1 MVDMSQKKIVKIIDG
16 ELYPYLKDIKLIGR
30 VREEYNNDFIIY
42 GCIRGCEEE
51 FYKGILA
58 LDKANGGEM
67 GFNDTED
74 VEVFWMDEG
83 EEMFITINNGEY
95 EIISWTLQAK
105 EGLDGY

>member
-1 MVDMSQKKIVKIIDG
+1 MVKMSQIKIVKTIGG
-16 ELYPYLKDIKLIGR
+16 ELHQYLKDIKLVGR

-42 GCIRGCEEE
+42 GCIRGYEEE

-58 LDKANGGEM
+58 LDKATGGEM

-83 EEMFITINNGEY
+83 EEMFITIDNGEY
-95 EIISWTLQAK
+95 EIIS
-105 EGLDGY
+105 